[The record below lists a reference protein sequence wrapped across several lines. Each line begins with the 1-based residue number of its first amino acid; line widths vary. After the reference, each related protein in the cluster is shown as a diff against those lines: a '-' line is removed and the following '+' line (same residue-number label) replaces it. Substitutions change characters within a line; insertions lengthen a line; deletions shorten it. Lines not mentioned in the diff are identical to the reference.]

1 VCRYSKTGF
10 YFLIQMSAAPKCS
23 NLSVSTDRLNPLAR
37 SAAVLGRCLRSR
49 SALIFGLE
57 LLWLAAS
64 GAALVKLSNVLTEQ
78 PPDPLLS
85 LNELGV
91 VVFTYVFAFYVMDL
105 YDLDVVAARR
115 ALVLNLVQALGVV
128 CVTIGLLERCFDG
141 LSLPL
146 KLVLFHAGLTAI
158 FVIAAR
164 TVVDLLVSNRWPLLS
179 VGFVGSSQAYAELEK
194 EENLLRGL
202 GFQINLAGESL
213 QQARRKLQ
221 DQTFRPRRLV
231 IEEHCLGQPDISG
244 FLQECLQAG
253 IEIENSSSF
262 RERVFGKLDP
272 GPHLTDEFV
281 LSEGGPLLMLNRALR
296 RARDGA
302 LAGIGLM
309 LALPVMLIIAIA
321 IKCDSPGPIF
331 FLQDRVGKNGRRFK
345 MIKFRSMYAAE
356 DRQGR
361 LSHGSEWATSRRD
374 PRITRIGALMRGFH
388 LDELPQLINVLKGDM
403 SIVGPRPFHPL
414 HNAHLEKIPCFDLR
428 QLVLPGITGWAQVR
442 CDYSDSVE
450 KGEDVLARDL
460 YYVKHAGIVFDLMI
474 IFETL
479 RTCIWRRGAR

>member
-1 VCRYSKTGF
+1 MLSILRIEFQFPNRMSVAPKYHHSSKTG
-10 YFLIQMSAAPKCS
+10 
-23 NLSVSTDRLNPLAR
+23 RPLAR
-37 SAAVLGRCLRSR
+37 SASTLGRILRSKTTLVL
-49 SALIFGLE
+49 ALE
-57 LLWLAAS
+57 LLWFAGS
-64 GAALVKLSNVLTEQ
+64 VVVLVRLSHVLTQ
-78 PPDPLLS
+78 VPPDLLLS

-91 VVFTYVFAFYVMDL
+91 VTFTYVFAFYLMEL
-105 YDLDVVAARR
+105 YGLDMVATRR
-115 ALVLNLVQALGVV
+115 ALVLNLVQALGLV
-128 CVTIGLLERCFDG
+128 CITIGLLERCFDG

-146 KLVLFHAGLTAI
+146 KLVLFHAGLTAV

-164 TVVDLLVSNRWPLLS
+164 TAVDLLVSNRWPLLS
-179 VGFVGSSQAYAELEK
+179 VGFIGSSQAYAELEK

-202 GFQINLAGESL
+202 GFQIDLAGESL

-221 DQTFRPRRLV
+221 DRTFRPRQLV
-231 IEEHCLGQPDISG
+231 IEEHCLSQLDTPG
-244 FLQECLQAG
+244 FLQECRQAK
-253 IEIENSSSF
+253 IEVEKSSSF

-272 GPHLTDEFV
+272 GPHLIDEFA
-281 LSEGGPLLMLNRALR
+281 LSEGGPLLMLNRVLR

-302 LAGIGLM
+302 LAGVGLM
-309 LALPVMLIIAIA
+309 LVLPIMLIIAIA

-331 FLQDRVGKNGRRFK
+331 FLQDRVGKNGRWFK
-345 MIKFRSMYAAE
+345 MLKFRSMYTAD

-361 LSHGSEWATSRRD
+361 LSHSPEWTTSRRD
-374 PRITRIGALMRGFH
+374 PRITRVGALMRGFH
-388 LDELPQLINVLKGDM
+388 LDELPQLLNVLKGDM

-414 HNAHLEKIPCFDLR
+414 HNVHLEKIPCFNLR
-428 QLVLPGITGWAQVR
+428 LLVLPGITGWAQVR

-450 KGEDVLARDL
+450 KGEEVLARDL